1 VSWSVVNLVEFVGW
15 LNLNLGGNL
24 NLNLGGCWVVGWLV
38 EFGGLGNWV
47 VELGWWVV
55 VIWLVNLVQLS
66 LNLMVELVV

>member
-38 EFGGLGNWV
+38 EFGGLG
-47 VELGWWVV
+47 ELGRM
-55 VIWLVNLVQLS
+55 NLVGGW
-66 LNLMVELVV
+66 